1 MKKSLKNLLL
11 LGLVS
16 LAAGMFTAC
25 SDSSDDSPNVTPP
38 IDEHNGYV
46 PVTLPD
52 GLAARPLTGIV
63 KDTEGK
69 GISGVTVKTGSV
81 SVKTNAAGLFVLEQ
95 VWAKGNRIVVSTL
108 IRQAHGKFRSS
119 PRVSP
124 AAALLNISAAR
135 QTRTSPSERRRSY
148 CPPTASR
155 TRPRVATIRAMSMP
169 T

>member
-63 KDTEGK
+63 KDSKGK

-81 SVKTNAAGLFVLEQ
+81 SVKTNAAGLFVLE
-95 VWAKGNRIVVSTL
+95 
-108 IRQAHGKFRSS
+108 
-119 PRVSP
+119 
-124 AAALLNISAAR
+124 
-135 QTRTSPSERRRSY
+135 
-148 CPPTASR
+148 
-155 TRPRVATIRAMSMP
+155 
-169 T
+169 